1 MKENLFALAI
11 SLGSLAGIG
20 FCAWVLMVVCDH
32 AIKRRER
39 RQADLY
45 SCRYCGIPF
54 SMTQDE
60 FWAHQRTVHPFT
72 RNGVPVR

>member
-1 MKENLFALAI
+1 MTR
-11 SLGSLAGIG
+11 
-20 FCAWVLMVVCDH
+20 
-32 AIKRRER
+32 IKRAARAVKAFATCCWHR
-39 RQADLY
+39 KPADLY

-54 SMTQDE
+54 SMTQDQ